1 MKEEL
6 MKKATTEHMTP
17 EQRAEAG
24 VLAALPEDQI
34 NSRDLPEQKD
44 WSGAQR
50 GALFHAA
57 LKLDA
62 HRRRRF
68 RTEAL
73 SNAQA
78 ERIASSRMD
87 PRHGRLND
95 LLDDVDVRSEH

>member
-6 MKKATTEHMTP
+6 MKTATSEQLTP
-17 EQRAEAG
+17 EQRAETD

-34 NSRDLPEQKD
+34 NTRDRPEQKD
-44 WSGAQR
+44 GSGAQR
-50 GALFHAA
+50 GALFHPA

-87 PRHGRLND
+87 PRHDRLYE
-95 LLDDVDVRSEH
+95 LLDDVDVRREQ